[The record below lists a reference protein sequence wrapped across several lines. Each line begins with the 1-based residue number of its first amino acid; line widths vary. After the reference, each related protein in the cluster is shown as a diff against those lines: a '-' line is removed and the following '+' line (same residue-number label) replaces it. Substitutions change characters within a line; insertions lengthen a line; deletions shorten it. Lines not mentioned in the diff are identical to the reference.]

1 MELPTD
7 IVPISST
14 ADDAQLISS
23 ILDGHTEHFRL
34 LTERYALD
42 VKRIVGRMIPQA
54 EDAEDVTQDTLMSA
68 YESLPRYDS
77 RRASFKTWLL
87 RIAYHTVLKR
97 LRSESHMQFVEVE
110 QTRIDAIRDDDADKL
125 LSDTSP
131 DRLQLLDQAISQLSL
146 DDQMLLSLYYH
157 DDRPLREIAY
167 IVNRTDSYL
176 RSRLQWLRK
185 KLCNT
190 IITLET
196 HGNK

>member
-1 MELPTD
+1 M
-7 IVPISST
+7 
-14 ADDAQLISS
+14 
-23 ILDGHTEHFRL
+23 
-34 LTERYALD
+34 
-42 VKRIVGRMIPQA
+42 
-54 EDAEDVTQDTLMSA
+54 
-68 YESLPRYDS
+68 
-77 RRASFKTWLL
+77 
-87 RIAYHTVLKR
+87 
-97 LRSESHMQFVEVE
+97 E

-157 DDRPLREIAY
+157 DDRPLCEIAY